1 MATLKIATTFFE
13 PAFEKRIRA
22 DINFPSVQVELDVC
36 SIFFIAGRFFFK
48 CTIRLQSFLFYSE
61 QKTFLEVLWQKKL

>member
-1 MATLKIATTFFE
+1 MDTLKTASTFFE

-36 SIFFIAGRFFFK
+36 SIFFIAGVFFSK
-48 CTIRLQSFLFYSE
+48 
-61 QKTFLEVLWQKKL
+61 

>member
-36 SIFFIAGRFFFK
+36 SIFFIAGRFFSSK
-48 CTIRLQSFLFYSE
+48 
-61 QKTFLEVLWQKKL
+61 

>member
-1 MATLKIATTFFE
+1 MATLKLATTFFE

-36 SIFFIAGRFFFK
+36 SIFLLLEDFFHSNQSHSIF
-48 CTIRLQSFLFYSE
+48 SFLLRT
-61 QKTFLEVLWQKKL
+61 KNIP